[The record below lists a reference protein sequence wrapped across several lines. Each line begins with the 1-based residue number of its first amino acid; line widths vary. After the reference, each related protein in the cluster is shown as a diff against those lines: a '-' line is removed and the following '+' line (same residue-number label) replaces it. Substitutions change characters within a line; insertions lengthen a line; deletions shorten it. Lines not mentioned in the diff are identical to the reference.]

1 MEVRPQFMRS
11 NTVTSFGRV
20 ISVRGSLARVGLLAP
35 GQVLVSEARATVG
48 RFISIRCAAATTI
61 IAMIT
66 EVSCESPSTSDEYI
80 ATASVDLPRNILLT
94 EPIATGTYAADL
106 PNRAQLPSGRYM
118 VRLVLD
124 IGLDHYIGIQREL
137 NLVRENPAARGR

>member
-1 MEVRPQFMRS
+1 MGVRPQFMRS

-35 GQVLVSEARATVG
+35 GQLPVTEARATVG

-66 EVSCESPSTSDEYI
+66 EVSCEDTHLRQLHRDARRPDR
-80 ATASVDLPRNILLT
+80 RNFRRRAHQVQRVV
-94 EPIATGTYAADL
+94 PIIRRSAM
-106 PNRAQLPSGRYM
+106 P
-118 VRLVLD
+118 
-124 IGLDHYIGIQREL
+124 
-137 NLVRENPAARGR
+137 